1 MITQLMFRSVRAGAL
16 RHVGA
21 PRATLAALLLLAGCT
36 DFFTVPNTDQ
46 PSLDDLV
53 SNPTRS
59 KLQAAA
65 TGIFASARGDIQSYI
80 WRLGSLGREGINLS
94 GNNQPDYSEP
104 YFGPLQ
110 STGFG
115 GSQWTG
121 RYQHIRNI
129 NVFLAALARVSTA
142 QVSDPEKAAGRAMAN
157 TLKALAFMY
166 VIFTRDT
173 LGAPVDVD
181 VSITAPL
188 APFVKKD
195 SVYGYVLGLLDSARA
210 DVGRS
215 AAFWFPLPPGFTVPF
230 GQLNRALAAKA
241 QVMRASAAGCGAPCY
256 DRAVTALA
264 GSFLVADSTQFGLAV
279 NFDFSTAAGDVAND
293 LSEPLKGV
301 TFFAH
306 PSDTADAQA
315 QPGGRPDRRV
325 LRKLAPAVTP
335 QTLGGIPQIVG
346 TKKFTVFFTKANPDS
361 VGVNDPQHSIPIIRN
376 EELVL
381 LDAEAQWFRTVPNKA
396 QALADINLV
405 RLGAGALAPTTLT
418 AVSPDSAFVKELLY
432 NRRYSLLWEQGTRWI
447 DARRFKRLSDIAN
460 EVPSFP
466 NVPSVMPLPKAECDR
481 RGLPDNCQPL
491 FGR

>member
-1 MITQLMFRSVRAGAL
+1 
-16 RHVGA
+16 
-21 PRATLAALLLLAGCT
+21 
-36 DFFTVPNTDQ
+36 
-46 PSLDDLV
+46 
-53 SNPTRS
+53 
-59 KLQAAA
+59 
-65 TGIFASARGDIQSYI
+65 
-80 WRLGSLGREGINLS
+80 
-94 GNNQPDYSEP
+94 
-104 YFGPLQ
+104 
-110 STGFG
+110 
-115 GSQWTG
+115 
-121 RYQHIRNI
+121 
-129 NVFLAALARVSTA
+129 
-142 QVSDPEKAAGRAMAN
+142 MAN

-346 TKKFTVFFTKANPDS
+346 TKKFTVFFTKPNPDS

-405 RLGAGALAPTTLT
+405 RLGAGARPPTTLT